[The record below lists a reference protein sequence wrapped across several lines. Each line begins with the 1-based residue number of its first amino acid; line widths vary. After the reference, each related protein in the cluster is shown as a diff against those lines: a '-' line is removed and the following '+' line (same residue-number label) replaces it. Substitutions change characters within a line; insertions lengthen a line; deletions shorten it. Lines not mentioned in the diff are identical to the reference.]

1 MFVSMTV
8 ILTVLGTS
16 GIVGVEG
23 NPVPVP
29 GDEFQKIMEHISR
42 ISVSIG
48 APQVRN

>member
-8 ILTVLGTS
+8 ILTVLVTS

-23 NPVPVP
+23 NPVP

-48 APQVRN
+48 ATQVRR